1 MAPSATE
8 SLTLPV
14 LGMSCASCQHHVETA
29 LREAVGVESARVDLM
44 AHRASI
50 VFDPARIAPAQL
62 VEAIRAAGYDAVLP
76 RPGASTETPSN
87 SLEAGAERKALAA
100 LIAGAAAMLLGMPLG
115 TSQKMGALDH
125 ALMRLLPWLF
135 ALPPELLRWFLLLLT
150 AAIMV
155 WAGRGIYLSAAR
167 GLRHGTTNMNTLVSL
182 GTGVAFLYSAYAT
195 LWPAPDRQVYFDAVL
210 LILGFLLLG
219 KALEARAKR
228 RALAA
233 LDALFRLKPATARR
247 IRDGVEAVVP
257 LEEIQPGDSV
267 LVLPGERFPV
277 DATIIEG
284 RTTVDESMLTGES
297 TPLDREVGGRVLA
310 GSLNYDGAV
319 TCRAESLGEAT
330 LLAQITRMVAQAQG
344 SRAPMERLADRASSI
359 FVPVVLAL
367 AVLTFAI
374 WLTATAS
381 LQMALAAT
389 VAVLV
394 VACPCAM
401 GLAVPAAL
409 TVAVGRGA
417 QLGVLFKGGEA
428 LERLVHLDVIVLDK
442 TGTLTVGR
450 PVLEAVHLLRP
461 AAENSD
467 SEQDSGLNPRIN
479 SGKSAGT
486 LASDKL
492 SQEIPA
498 AILHFSA
505 VATGRGRAEDDLLR
519 LAAAAEERSNHPLA
533 HAIVDEAKQRGL
545 SWPPAEEVQIL
556 PGRGL
561 TAKVEGH
568 DCLLGNEALF
578 QEFFIPLPE
587 GIAPPKPG
595 VTRLWMA
602 LDRVAAGCFD
612 ARDALRPDAAGAVA
626 ALRATGLRVLMLT
639 GDSAAAAAPI
649 ARQAGIA
656 GIEAGATNDR
666 SSSLGIEAGAPS
678 DGSSPLEWE
687 AGLDPA
693 GKLARIRALQQSGLR
708 VAMVGDGINDAAALA
723 QADAGIA
730 MGTGAD
736 LAQEAGDVLLL
747 RAQPADIP
755 AAIDLARSTLRIMR
769 QNLAWAA
776 GYNLLGIPLAAGA
789 FYPHFHILLSPWLAA
804 AAMALSSVSV
814 LANSLRL
821 RGWAP
826 AVRQTLGTCGAADA
840 RSALAKLR

>member
-1 MAPSATE
+1 
-8 SLTLPV
+8 
-14 LGMSCASCQHHVETA
+14 MS
-29 LREAVGVESARVDLM
+29 
-44 AHRASI
+44 HRASV
-50 VFDPARIAPAQL
+50 VFDPARIAPTQL

-76 RPGASTETPSN
+76 RPGAASENPSN
-87 SLEAGAERKALAA
+87 AFEAGAEQKALAA

-115 TSQKMGALDH
+115 ASQKMGTLDQ

-135 ALPPELLRWFLLLLT
+135 ALPPELLRWFLLVLT
-150 AAIMV
+150 AVIGV

-167 GLRHGTTNMNTLVSL
+167 GLRHGATNMNTLVSL

-219 KALEARAKR
+219 KALETRAKR

-233 LDALFRLKPATARR
+233 LDSLSRLRPATARR

-367 AVLTFAI
+367 AALTFVI
-374 WLTATAS
+374 WLAATHS

-428 LERLVHLDVIVLDK
+428 LERLAHLNVIVLDK

-450 PVLEAVHLLRP
+450 PVLEGVHLLAQTRENQAVLKGQGFSRANETLNADAAL
-461 AAENSD
+461 AAEGIQLSENASPQGLKPNSLFGL
-467 SEQDSGLNPRIN
+467 SGGAAKPAPFQSAEVPGQERISTAN
-479 SGKSAGT
+479 
-486 LASDKL
+486 L
-492 SQEIPA
+492 
-498 AILHFSA
+498 
-505 VATGRGRAEDDLLR
+505 GRAEDGLLR

-533 HAIVDEAKQRGL
+533 HAIVDEAKLRGL
-545 SWPPAEEVQIL
+545 TWPPAEEVQIL

-561 TAKVEGH
+561 TAKIEGR

-578 QEFFIPLPE
+578 QEFFIQLPE
-587 GIAPPKPG
+587 GIAPPEPG
-595 VTRLWMA
+595 VTRLWVA

-612 ARDALRPDAAGAVA
+612 ARDALRPDAAEAVA
-626 ALRATGLRVLMLT
+626 ALQRSGLRVLMLT

-649 ARQAGIA
+649 ARQAGITE
-656 GIEAGATNDR
+656 IEA
-666 SSSLGIEAGAPS
+666 S
-678 DGSSPLEWE
+678 
-687 AGLDPA
+687 LDPA

-747 RAQPADIP
+747 RAQPAAIP
-755 AAIDLARSTLRIMR
+755 AAIDLARSTLRVMR

-789 FYPHFHILLSPWLAA
+789 LYPHFHILLSPWLAA

-826 AVRQTLGTCGAADA
+826 AVR
-840 RSALAKLR
+840 